1 MSFKLKENLQ
11 HYILFFSLFAILF
24 AYYVEF
30 VLGHKPCNL
39 CLLERIP
46 YILAILIIILSSIF
60 KNLKKLSFLMLGIIF
75 LLATFLSIYHV
86 GIEQGI
92 ISESALCKAQSGLN
106 ILDKEQLLQE
116 LEKSNISCKNV
127 TFTILGLS
135 LATINTFVSLFFSLI
150 TMRKFYIYEKSNKK
164 KIEEFIRVDHAGERG
179 AIKIYEGQ
187 LLALNTLVKDDE
199 MKKTIEEMREH
210 EREHA
215 NYFENEIKKRGIRPT
230 KFLPLWDLLGVGLGF
245 GSTILGKK
253 AAMLCTASVEEVID
267 EHYQNQIDQIENDE
281 KELKKKIIKF
291 REDELHHKDI
301 AYEQGATKDGL
312 YSLFDKIIKTG
323 SRIAINISEKI

>member
-106 ILDKEQLLQE
+106 ILDKEQLL
-116 LEKSNISCKNV
+116 
-127 TFTILGLS
+127 LS
-135 LATINTFVSLFFSLI
+135 LI
-150 TMRKFYIYEKSNKK
+150 
-164 KIEEFIRVDHAGERG
+164 H
-179 AIKIYEGQ
+179 
-187 LLALNTLVKDDE
+187 
-199 MKKTIEEMREH
+199 
-210 EREHA
+210 
-215 NYFENEIKKRGIRPT
+215 
-230 KFLPLWDLLGVGLGF
+230 
-245 GSTILGKK
+245 
-253 AAMLCTASVEEVID
+253 
-267 EHYQNQIDQIENDE
+267 
-281 KELKKKIIKF
+281 
-291 REDELHHKDI
+291 
-301 AYEQGATKDGL
+301 
-312 YSLFDKIIKTG
+312 
-323 SRIAINISEKI
+323 ISEPTRLGMI

>member
-116 LEKSNISCKNV
+116 L
-127 TFTILGLS
+127 
-135 LATINTFVSLFFSLI
+135 
-150 TMRKFYIYEKSNKK
+150 
-164 KIEEFIRVDHAGERG
+164 D
-179 AIKIYEGQ
+179 
-187 LLALNTLVKDDE
+187 VK
-199 MKKTIEEMREH
+199 T
-210 EREHA
+210 
-215 NYFENEIKKRGIRPT
+215 
-230 KFLPLWDLLGVGLGF
+230 
-245 GSTILGKK
+245 
-253 AAMLCTASVEEVID
+253 
-267 EHYQNQIDQIENDE
+267 
-281 KELKKKIIKF
+281 
-291 REDELHHKDI
+291 
-301 AYEQGATKDGL
+301 
-312 YSLFDKIIKTG
+312 
-323 SRIAINISEKI
+323 